1 MQRRIKFQLV
11 CCVEREMSIVG
22 IYPSMEEA
30 KKAMLLDMTEALNCS
45 PEDIPDCEELG
56 IGETSAWANNV
67 GLSHANYDWNIF
79 ALTCDGECREY
90 VPGDEDVI
98 NATYRSYWR
107 SGAHFDAPCKVN
119 VRTHKVF
126 DIGSAGCAA
135 DDDDCF
141 EEDVIIR
148 DNTDN
153 EYEVFSLDSYIYEN
167 AIEEEAL
174 EWLMNVKQ
182 NGMSGVFWSSNRF
195 ETLDEAI
202 DFCKM

>member
-1 MQRRIKFQLV
+1 MQIQNRIKYQVV
-11 CCVEREMSIVG
+11 CCIEREMFIVG
-22 IYPSMEEA
+22 IYPSMKEA
-30 KKAMLLDMTEALNCS
+30 KKAMLLDMAHALECS
-45 PEDIPDCEELG
+45 TEDIPDCEELS

-98 NATYRSYWR
+98 NATYRSYWS

-126 DIGSAGCAA
+126 DIGSAGHAA
-135 DDDDCF
+135 DDDSCF

-148 DNTDN
+148 DNNADD
-153 EYEVFSLDSYIYEN
+153 EYEVISLDSILDEN
-167 AIEEEAL
+167 GTEEAM
-174 EWLMNVKQ
+174 EWFVNIKQ
-182 NGMSGVFWSSNRF
+182 NGLFWRSNRF
-195 ETLDEAI
+195 ETLDDAI
-202 DFCKM
+202 EFCKK

>member
-1 MQRRIKFQLV
+1 MQIQNRIKYQVV
-11 CCVEREMSIVG
+11 CCIEREIFIVG
-22 IYPSMEEA
+22 IYPSMKEA
-30 KKAMLLDMTEALNCS
+30 KKAMLLDMAHALECS
-45 PEDIPDCEELG
+45 TEDIPDCEELS

-98 NATYRSYWR
+98 NATYRSYWS

-126 DIGSAGCAA
+126 DIGSAGHAA
-135 DDDDCF
+135 DDDSCF

-148 DNTDN
+148 DNNADD
-153 EYEVFSLDSYIYEN
+153 EYEVISLDSILDEN
-167 AIEEEAL
+167 GTEEAM
-174 EWLMNVKQ
+174 EWFVNIKQ
-182 NGMSGVFWSSNRF
+182 NGLFWRSNRF
-195 ETLDEAI
+195 ETLDDAI
-202 DFCKM
+202 EFCKK